1 MLYIEKSRGPRKQE
15 RERLGGQVSIRSGD
29 DKYAIGGTSRL
40 WEGLEIKDRRATV
53 KNCQK
58 CNVAF

>member
-1 MLYIEKSRGPRKQE
+1 MLYIEKSRGPR
-15 RERLGGQVSIRSGD
+15 LGGEVSIGSGD
-29 DKYAIGGTSRL
+29 DKDAIGGTSRL
-40 WEGLEIKDRRATV
+40 WEGLEIKDSRATV